1 MDDRRAL
8 RGLPLAGMAM
18 AGVVLGHWL
27 GYGLAVPDPHLR
39 DEILAQSGH
48 GYWILAIKAAVVL
61 GFVSLGTVL
70 IRHLSGRLRG
80 EHPEGDRPASLAA
93 RLAVVQITSF
103 VALEVTERIA
113 AGDPIAWM
121 FHHHIFLLGIALQV
135 VVAGAGA
142 LLLWWCGRVAARVA
156 EALVAPSF
164 QRLAAVHRFAV
175 QAAAQPPQ
183 VLRGGPGL
191 RGPPSR

>member
-103 VALEVTERIA
+103 VALEVTERIG
-113 AGDPIAWM
+113 AGDPSPASR
-121 FHHHIFLLGIALQV
+121 GTDS
-135 VVAGAGA
+135 
-142 LLLWWCGRVAARVA
+142 
-156 EALVAPSF
+156 AP
-164 QRLAAVHRFAV
+164 R
-175 QAAAQPPQ
+175 
-183 VLRGGPGL
+183 
-191 RGPPSR
+191 